1 MTFLFW
7 LSLAIIAYVYFG
19 YPLAMWLLAQFQ
31 AAPLPPSVTNW
42 PTVSLII
49 SAFNEERVLEEKLQ
63 NALSLGYPRGKLE
76 VIVVSDGSTDR
87 TDEIAARFQSRGV
100 RLIRLENRQGK
111 TAAQNLAVARANGE
125 ILVFSDANALYK
137 QDALQWLIWHF
148 SCEDVGCVEGRRV
161 DYSPS
166 DSATAE
172 HELAYRDMESHIKTW
187 ESRVASCTGAT
198 GPIYAVR
205 RSLYIPLNPALIS
218 DFMEPMLIMCR
229 HRKRHIFEPCAISS
243 EAVIPKLKNEFSRKV
258 RVMTR
263 CLNSLRMMPEV
274 LNPFQN
280 GGFALQVISHRLLR
294 WLVPLFAI
302 TAFVANLFLLPAPFY
317 QATLILQVFFIL
329 VAMIGAILDR
339 IDIGPGFLRLPHYFY
354 TVNLAA
360 LDAIG
365 NCLRGKN
372 MVIWLPQ
379 RHERQPL
386 IDT

>member
-1 MTFLFW
+1 MTSLFW
-7 LSLAIIAYVYFG
+7 LSLGLIAYVYVG

-31 AAPLPPSVTNW
+31 TETVPSPETTW

-63 NALSLGYPRGKLE
+63 NALSVGYPRGKLE
-76 VIVVSDGSTDR
+76 IIVTSDGSTDR
-87 TDEIAARFQSRGV
+87 TDEIASRFQSRGV
-100 RLIRLENRQGK
+100 RLIRLGERQGK
-111 TAAQNLAVARANGE
+111 TAAQNAAVAQANGE

-137 QDALQWLIWHF
+137 PDALQWLVWHF
-148 SCEDVGCVEGRRV
+148 SRSDVGCVEGRRE
-161 DYSPS
+161 DFSPTE
-166 DSATAE
+166 SATAR
-172 HELAYRDMESHIKTW
+172 HELAYRDLESHIKTW

-205 RSLYIPLNPALIS
+205 RSLYIPLHPAVIS

-229 HRKRHIFEPCAISS
+229 HRKRHIFEPCAISR
-243 EAVIPKLKNEFSRKV
+243 EAVLPKLKNEFHRKV

-302 TAFVANLFLLPAPFY
+302 TAFVANLFLLPDPFY
-317 QATLILQVFFIL
+317 HVTLILQVSFLL

-339 IDIGPGFLRLPHYFY
+339 INVGPGFLRLPHYFY

-360 LDAIG
+360 LDAIV
-365 NCLRGKN
+365 NCMRGKN
-372 MVIWLPQ
+372 MVIWQTQ
-379 RHERQPL
+379 RPAAK
-386 IDT
+386 